1 MSLRLRGI
9 IPAVLTPFT
18 PDGDVNEAELR
29 AHLDFL
35 IDGGV
40 HALFPVGTTGE
51 GPLLKSELRK
61 RVAQVCVDHV
71 AGRVP
76 VMIHTGAASTA
87 ETIELSRHAAA
98 IGADA
103 ASVVTPYYYI
113 YDMDSLF
120 GHFTAVARSVPELPV
135 VLYNNPSKANN
146 TISPELFARLRKT
159 CSNVIGVKD
168 TSGSVQNL
176 QEYIAA
182 VDDETAVLTGSNT
195 LILACL
201 AVGAAGAISTVANC
215 FPEIMVDMYEDF
227 IGGDLATARRKQ
239 QLVHGI
245 WRAFNVGQWPGIQK
259 LGLQLRGRS
268 FSRRVTPPLREPT
281 PAEEERLRAALSELG
296 VIK

>member
-1 MSLRLRGI
+1 M
-9 IPAVLTPFT
+9 V
-18 PDGDVNEAELR
+18 
-29 AHLDFL
+29 
-35 IDGGV
+35 
-40 HALFPVGTTGE
+40 
-51 GPLLKSELRK
+51 
-61 RVAQVCVDHV
+61 
-71 AGRVP
+71 
-76 VMIHTGAASTA
+76 HTGAASTA

-120 GHFTAVARSVPELPV
+120 GHYAAVADSVPELSI
-135 VLYNNPSKANN
+135 VLYNNPNKANN
-146 TISPELFARLRKT
+146 SISPELFARLRET
-159 CSNVIGVKD
+159 CSNIIGVKD

-201 AVGAAGAISTVANC
+201 AVGAVGAISTVANC
-215 FPEIMVDMYEDF
+215 FPEIMVDMYEAF

-245 WRAFNVGQWPGIQK
+245 WHAFNLGQWPGIQK

-268 FSRRVTPPLREPT
+268 FSRRVTSPLREPT
-281 PAEEERLRAALSELG
+281 RAEEERLRAALRELG